1 MSEVIDY
8 NVPLTTTYMKQMKL
22 QSISST
28 KVCDSGVF
36 ACVRGDVRQ
45 EVRRSSVRDGVWE
58 ETRRS
63 ADPSAGT
70 HLPHV
75 VLRCY

>member
-28 KVCDSGVF
+28 KVRDSGVF
-36 ACVRGDVRQ
+36 ACMRGDVRE
-45 EVRRSSVRDGVWE
+45 EVREVER
-58 ETRRS
+58 
-63 ADPSAGT
+63 A
-70 HLPHV
+70 
-75 VLRCY
+75 